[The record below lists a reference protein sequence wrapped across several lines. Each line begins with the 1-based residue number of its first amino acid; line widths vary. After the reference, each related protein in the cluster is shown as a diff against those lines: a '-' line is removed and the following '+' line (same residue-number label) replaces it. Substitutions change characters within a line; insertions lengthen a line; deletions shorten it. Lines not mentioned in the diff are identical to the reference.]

1 MKNKVKEYKAL
12 IVDLDGT
19 TVMDWPRGV
28 PSKKV
33 TEAIAKAR
41 AKIYVSIATSRP
53 YYDAEYIIEHLEL
66 SGPCIV
72 NNGAQVIDARSGR
85 VLREQR
91 MMPEDLLAVYKQT
104 KKLKLPLR
112 VNTISDDIYV
122 ESEAQLRDKILGA
135 MVPAISEVKANLLV
149 ESISNIP
156 TLSVNKI
163 PAYKKGEFF
172 VGISHAS
179 ATKQHGI
186 LEVAKILG
194 IETREIIGVGDGD
207 NDFPLLMACGLR
219 VAMGNAVNGLK
230 EIADYVAPPVFEDGV
245 VDVINR
251 FVLRKT
257 KN

>member
-12 IVDLDGT
+12 MLDLDGT
-19 TVMDWPRGV
+19 SIPNLSNGM
-28 PSKKV
+28 PSLRV

-41 AKIYVSIATSRP
+41 AKIYVGIATSRP
-53 YYDAEYIIEHLEL
+53 YYDAQHIIEYLEL

-72 NNGAQVIDARSGR
+72 NNGAQVIDARSR
-85 VLREQR
+85 EVLREQR
-91 MMPEDLLAVYKQT
+91 MLREDLLAVYEET
-104 KKLKLPLR
+104 KKLKVRLY
-112 VNTISDDIYV
+112 VNTMFEDIPVEQISHITG
-122 ESEAQLRDKILGA
+122 KILGA
-135 MVPAISEVKANLLV
+135 MVTQVTEKMADILIKRISH
-149 ESISNIP
+149 IP
-156 TLSVNKI
+156 TISFSKI
-163 PAYKKGEFF
+163 PTNKSGEFF

-194 IETREIIGVGDGD
+194 ISTHEIIGVGDGD

-219 VAMGNAVNGLK
+219 VAMGNAVEGLK

-251 FVLRKT
+251 FVLKE
-257 KN
+257 KVK

>member
-12 IVDLDGT
+12 MLDLDGT
-19 TVMDWPRGV
+19 SIPSYYGGM

-41 AKIYVSIATSRP
+41 KKVYVGIATSRP
-53 YYDAEYIIEHLEL
+53 YYDAQHIIEHLKL

-72 NNGAQVIDARSGR
+72 NNGAQVIDARSR
-85 VLREQR
+85 KVLREQR
-91 MMPEDLLAVYKQT
+91 LMREDLLAVYEET
-104 KKLKLPLR
+104 KKMKLSFY
-112 VNTISDDIYV
+112 VNTMLENIPAKDISLIT
-122 ESEAQLRDKILGA
+122 DKILGA
-135 MVPAISEVKANLLV
+135 MVTNVSEKTADLLIQRISH
-149 ESISNIP
+149 ISTIAY
-156 TLSVNKI
+156 SKI
-163 PAYKKGEFF
+163 PSDKKERFF

-194 IETREIIGVGDGD
+194 IKTHEIIGVGDGD

-219 VAMGNAVNGLK
+219 VAMGNAVDGLK

-245 VDVINR
+245 VDIINR
-251 FVLRKT
+251 FVLK
-257 KN
+257 K